1 MVGGGAVSRTLYDE
15 FYPVGTVIERLLYQ
29 PMIKARIKGNLR
41 KGIGD
46 VIILGIS
53 RDNVERLTKG
63 EPIKVDLS
71 EMDMEGEILIFF
83 KETTGDLIK
92 TIQPYLGKGTQI
104 DDRLG

>member
-1 MVGGGAVSRTLYDE
+1 
-15 FYPVGTVIERLLYQ
+15 
-29 PMIKARIKGNLR
+29 MIKARIKGDSQ

-46 VIILGIS
+46 VIVLGIS
-53 RDNVERLTKG
+53 RDNVKRLTNG

-71 EMDMEGEILIFF
+71 EMGMEGEILIFF

-92 TIQPYLGKGTQI
+92 TIQPFLGKGTKI